1 MSIQFSW
8 NVTHI
13 KVITSLNTLED
24 VVFEVT
30 IYPYATDGTN
40 SIFGDELVVELDSPN
55 TADFVSYN
63 TLTND
68 TVASWVFSKIDK
80 VSIEAQLTEKFNKIN
95 NPLVKEKVLPWSM

>member
-1 MSIQFSW
+1 MSLQFSW

-24 VVFEVT
+24 VVVEVN

-63 TLTND
+63 NLTVLKSCFVDPDMYQNP
-68 TVASWVFSKIDK
+68 TVSDPV
-80 VSIEAQLTEKFNKIN
+80 TRHC
-95 NPLVKEKVLPWSM
+95 